1 MGVRLVCV
9 AASMQRLPEDPLL
22 CWSCRQITAF
32 QFGCREQAC
41 GLREGLPLSIR
52 RTRLPITG
60 LARRAR
66 RNPTHG
72 GLMNQRW
79 MIIDS
84 DDVWL
89 EVYDETEGW
98 TESKVGQ
105 VAARRADGTM
115 RRQAVIDLADAS
127 AYFLV
132 PAEGLS
138 LSDQRAWEG
147 PPHN

>member
-1 MGVRLVCV
+1 MTPAVGARSRHAVC
-9 AASMQRLPEDPLL
+9 AD
-22 CWSCRQITAF
+22 
-32 QFGCREQAC
+32 
-41 GLREGLPLSIR
+41 LPLSIR
-52 RTRLPITG
+52 RIGLPITG

-66 RNPTHG
+66 RNPTYG
-72 GLMNQRW
+72 GLMNQCW

-98 TESKVGQ
+98 TGSKVGE

-115 RRQAVIDLADAS
+115 RRQVVIDLADAS
-127 AYFLV
+127 GYFLV
-132 PAEGLS
+132 PGEGLS
-138 LSDQRAWEG
+138 LSDERAWEG